1 MQAGIAHYLSIIRV
15 SQEFPVSGTFVA
27 RCCWGYGACIMKLL
41 VALAGITMTRRS
53 EFSKVKSRRCLNGL
67 ETMPCGIV
75 GNVSLHPKVLN
86 AFSGGVG
93 PACRY

>member
-1 MQAGIAHYLSIIRV
+1 MGGL
-15 SQEFPVSGTFVA
+15 PVA
-27 RCCWGYGACIMKLL
+27 RCCWGYSACIMKLL

-53 EFSKVKSRRCLNGL
+53 EFSKVKDRRCLNGL
-67 ETMPCGIV
+67 ETMPCRVV
-75 GNVSLHPKVLN
+75 GNVNLHPKVLS